1 MSLGTNGAHG
11 AIDVL
16 SNFLVLPVEGPAQC
30 LSARGSP
37 TPFVEH
43 FRFTHLKGS
52 FIIQSIVHPF
62 SLKFNLIFHCIFI
75 IASKNENVR
84 IKYCKKWRE
93 VHSKWTSN
101 FRKEVPLWSS
111 PSIRAIRDRN
121 RAARCRSDRWKTRRD
136 RRNRKSKESEN
147 TTNSTLVRLFVI
159 INCNV
164 LLHVF
169 LFHCN
174 SIKMQLFEIS
184 SKRFEYIGKD

>member
-62 SLKFNLIFHCIFI
+62 SLKFNLIFHCTFI

-84 IKYCKKWRE
+84 IKYCKNDVKCTWNGHLILE
-93 VHSKWTSN
+93 
-101 FRKEVPLWSS
+101 RKYRFDCRHRSVQFMIETEQLVVGL
-111 PSIRAIRDRN
+111 IDGRLVVTEEIAN
-121 RAARCRSDRWKTRRD
+121 RRSLKTRQ
-136 RRNRKSKESEN
+136 
-147 TTNSTLVRLFVI
+147 TLL
-159 INCNV
+159 
-164 LLHVF
+164 
-169 LFHCN
+169 
-174 SIKMQLFEIS
+174 
-184 SKRFEYIGKD
+184 